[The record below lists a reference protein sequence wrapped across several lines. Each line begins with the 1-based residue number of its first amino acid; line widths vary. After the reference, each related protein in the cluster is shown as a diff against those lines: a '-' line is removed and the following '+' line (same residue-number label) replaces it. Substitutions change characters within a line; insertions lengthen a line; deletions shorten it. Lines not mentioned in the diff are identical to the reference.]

1 MDLVKTQQ
9 MEDWL
14 YTGIIVL
21 IAMIAGYITYRLT
34 FAAVKRIISKV
45 DDKGKAIIMRIRF
58 PLAFFFLLISFFLI
72 VPYSDTLIS
81 DSEHLGH
88 ISSLIVIFSI
98 SWLLIKIISV
108 MKMLAV
114 KKYDI
119 NTTDNLKARKAFTQY
134 NILERVATFIIIVL
148 AVGLALMTFD
158 GIRKIGVS
166 LLASAGIAGIILGFA
181 AQRLIATVLAGL
193 QLAITQPIRLDDV
206 VIVENE
212 WGWIEEITLTYVVV
226 RIWDKRRLVLPT
238 IYFIEKPF
246 QNWTRT
252 SADILGTVFIYA
264 DYQLPIDALREEL
277 KNILSQTDLWD
288 GKVSVIQV
296 TDATERCMQI
306 RILVSASTSPRAWDL
321 RVLIREKMITFIQKN
336 YPHCLPRSRVELN
349 PAGISEKAS

>member
-1 MDLVKTQQ
+1 MQQ

-14 YTGIIVL
+14 YTGFIVL
-21 IAMIAGYITYRLT
+21 LALVVGYIVYRLA
-34 FAAVKRIISKV
+34 FAAIKRIVYNV
-45 DDKGKAIIMRIRF
+45 DDKGRAIVMRLRL

-72 VPYSDTLIS
+72 VPFTGTMIS
-81 DSEHLGH
+81 DSAHLSH
-88 ISSLIVIFSI
+88 ISSLVVIFSI
-98 SWLLIKIISV
+98 AWLLIKIISV
-108 MKMLAV
+108 MKTLAV

-119 NTTDNLKARKAFTQY
+119 NTSDNLKARKAFTQY
-134 NILERVATFIIIVL
+134 NILERVATFIIILL
-148 AVGLALMTFD
+148 AVGLALMTFE

-212 WGWIEEITLTYVVV
+212 WGWIEEITLTYVIV

-277 KNILSQTDLWD
+277 KNILAETDLWD

-296 TDATERCMQI
+296 TDATERSMQI
-306 RILVSASTSPRAWDL
+306 RILVSANTSPRAWDL
-321 RVLIREKMITFIQKN
+321 RVLIRERMITFIQKN
-336 YPHCLPRSRVELN
+336 YPQCLPKSRVELN
-349 PAGISEKAS
+349 PAGEPASLH